1 MVKAREWAG
10 LVGWVVWFRRRRC
23 AEVGM
28 PGQTRDVG
36 FQYCALYS
44 IDSSGHDNAGKMG
57 GWDG

>member
-1 MVKAREWAG
+1 MVKAREGAG

-36 FQYCALYS
+36 FQYCTAVLCTVLTAARA
-44 IDSSGHDNAGKMG
+44 ITQGK
-57 GWDG
+57 